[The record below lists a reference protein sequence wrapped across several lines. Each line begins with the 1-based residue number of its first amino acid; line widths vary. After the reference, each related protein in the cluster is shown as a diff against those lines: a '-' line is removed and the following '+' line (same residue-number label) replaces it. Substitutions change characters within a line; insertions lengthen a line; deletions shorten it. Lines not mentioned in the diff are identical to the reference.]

1 MRPLGAHYVPTMCL
15 KRVGVNR
22 WAYNAPNVRPLQPFG
37 AQPMR
42 PLCTHYYALNVY
54 FNFLDF
60 NRWAHSVPTMRPL
73 CAHYVPSIYVLKPP
87 RGFKRWAPTAY
98 IYLRPP

>member
-1 MRPLGAHYVPTMCL
+1 MCL

-42 PLCTHYYALNVY
+42 PLCTHYHALTAY
-54 FNFLDF
+54 LHFLDF
-60 NRWAHSVPTMRPL
+60 TRWSPIAPTMRPL
-73 CAHYVPSIYVLKPP
+73 CAYYAPTIYVFKPP
-87 RGFKRWAPTAY
+87 RGFKRRAPTAC
-98 IYLRPP
+98 IYMRPP